1 MAIDSCATWS
11 RSPAIARGSPPEA
24 ERCSAS
30 SQPASRR
37 HRAAAASKRTAPPRH
52 TRPCRAR
59 GVRQSEEAV
68 TLAASSGPRAADLRE
83 RPVAELLK
91 QLANETTTLVRQEL
105 DLAKAEMREKAGR
118 AGAGAGM
125 WGAAG
130 VIALIALGSL
140 TAFLILALD
149 GVMPNW
155 LAALIVGLAYAAI
168 AGVLYLRGKQRV
180 EEAGSPVP
188 EQTVETLKQDVQWAK
203 HPTTSA
209 KT

>member
-1 MAIDSCATWS
+1 
-11 RSPAIARGSPPEA
+11 
-24 ERCSAS
+24 
-30 SQPASRR
+30 
-37 HRAAAASKRTAPPRH
+37 
-52 TRPCRAR
+52 
-59 GVRQSEEAV
+59 
-68 TLAASSGPRAADLRE
+68 
-83 RPVAELLK
+83 
-91 QLANETTTLVRQEL
+91 
-105 DLAKAEMREKAGR
+105 MREKAGK

-130 VIALIALGSL
+130 VIALLGLGSL

-155 LAALIVGLAYAAI
+155 LAALIVGIAYAAI

-188 EQTVETLKQDVQWAK
+188 EQTVETLKEDVQWAK